1 MNLASIIEEH
11 PADAPAI
18 ISRGRTTTYGALR
31 TQVGELRSGL
41 AAQGIGPG
49 DPVVLAIGNQRHFVV
64 AYLAVLGLGGVA
76 VPLHPTS
83 PRPELASQATAVGA
97 VAAVVGHTAEPA
109 WRQLQRADVPSLR
122 FTVFCEPEEPVGGAD
137 AEPWP
142 MWSVSSIAERAFH
155 TVEVHDAQ
163 AHEVAALLFTSGTAG
178 APRAAMLTHGN
189 LLANL
194 EQIRRSPDPIVASDV
209 VYGVLP
215 LSHIY
220 GLNVVLAATLAA
232 GATLLLV
239 QRFDPST
246 FVDSVVDRGVTVV
259 PGAPPLWAA
268 LAQQPDVDPQALA
281 GIRRALTGAAK
292 TPVEVVHALR
302 ERFGLELAEGYG
314 LTEAS
319 PVVTSSAGL
328 PIRPGSVGRAV
339 EGVELRIVDE
349 QGEDVLLGDVGEL
362 WVRGPNV
369 FAGYLNDP
377 QATARVIDAQGWLHT
392 GDLGTVDSDGYVYLV
407 DRAKDLIIVSGFNV
421 YPAEVEEVLAGH
433 PAIAACAVVGVAHPY
448 TGEAVKAFVVLEPS
462 MSADEDE
469 VVAWCADRLARY
481 KCPDK
486 VMFVDE
492 LPMAPSGKLLRR
504 NLRQAGTP

>member
-1 MNLASIIEEH
+1 MNLASIIDGH
-11 PADAPAI
+11 PDEAPAL
-18 ISRGRTTTYGALR
+18 ISRGRVTTYGELR
-31 TQVGELRSGL
+31 RQVAALRSGL
-41 AAQGIGPG
+41 AAEGIVPG
-49 DPVVLAIGNQRHFVV
+49 DAVVIAIGNKRHFVV
-64 AYLAVLGLGGVA
+64 SYLAVLGLGAVA

-83 PRPELASQATAVGA
+83 PKPELAKQATAVGA
-97 VAAVVGHTAEPA
+97 VAALVGQMAEPA

-122 FTVFCEPEEPVGGAD
+122 FTVFCEPVDPVGAD
-137 AEPWP
+137 DAAPWP
-142 MWSVSSIAERAFH
+142 TWSAQGIVGQAVGTAPVA
-155 TVEVHDAQ
+155 TVTSDSL
-163 AHEVAALLFTSGTAG
+163 AALMFTSGTAG

-194 EQIRRSPDPIVASDV
+194 EQIRRSPRPIEAGDV

-220 GLNVVLAATLAA
+220 GLNVVLGGTLAA

-259 PGAPPLWAA
+259 PGAPPMWAA
-268 LAQQPDVDPQALA
+268 LAQQPEVDPTALS
-281 GIRRALTGAAK
+281 GIRLALTGAAK
-292 TPVEVVHALR
+292 TPVEVMAALR

-328 PIRPGSVGRAV
+328 TIQPGSVGRVV
-339 EGVELRIVDE
+339 EGVELRVVDE
-349 QGEDVLLGDVGEL
+349 VGEDVLLGDVGEL

-377 QATARVIDAQGWLHT
+377 QTTARVIDADGWLHT
-392 GDLGTVDSDGYVYLV
+392 GDLGTVDEDGYVYLV

-421 YPAEVEEVLAGH
+421 YPAEVEQVLLSH
-433 PAIAACAVVGVAHPY
+433 PMVAEAAVIGVSHGQ
-448 TGEAVKAFVVLEPS
+448 TGEAVKAFVVSKGGVEL
-462 MSADEDE
+462 DEE
-469 VVAWCADRLARY
+469 AMIEHCHRYLARY
-481 KCPDK
+481 KAPSK
-486 VMFVDE
+486 ILFVDE
-492 LPMAPSGKLLRR
+492 LPRNLSGKVLRR
-504 NLRQAGTP
+504 QLT

>member
-1 MNLASIIEEH
+1 MNLASIIEGH
-11 PADAPAI
+11 SPDAPALV
-18 ISRGRTTTYGALR
+18 SRGRVTTYGALR
-31 TQVGELRSGL
+31 DQVAALRSGL
-41 AAQGIGPG
+41 SAQGIGPG
-49 DPVVLAIGNQRHFVV
+49 DPVVIAIGNKRHFVV
-64 AYLAVLGLGGVA
+64 SYLAVLGLGAVA

-97 VAAVVGHTAEPA
+97 VAALVGQMAEPA
-109 WRQLQRADVPSLR
+109 WRQLQRAEVPSLR
-122 FTVFCEPEEPVGGAD
+122 FTVFCEPVEPVGGAA

-142 MWSVSSIAERAFH
+142 MWSATDIIEEAFH
-155 TVEVHDAQ
+155 PAPLYDAQ
-163 AHEVAALLFTSGTAG
+163 PHELAALLFTSGTAG

-246 FVDSVVDRGVTVV
+246 FVDSVADRGVTVV

-268 LAQQPDVDPQALA
+268 LAQQPEVDPKALA

-292 TPVEVVHALR
+292 TPVEVLTSLR
-302 ERFGLELAEGYG
+302 DRFGLELAEGYG

-328 PIRPGSVGRAV
+328 PIRLGSVGRAV

-349 QGEDVLLGDVGEL
+349 LGDDVLLGDVGEL

-377 QATARVIDAQGWLHT
+377 QATARVIDADGWLHT
-392 GDLGTVDSDGYVYLV
+392 GDLGTVDQDGYVFLV

-421 YPAEVEEVLAGH
+421 YPAEVEQALLLHPLVAEV
-433 PAIAACAVVGVAHPY
+433 AVIGVPHGQ
-448 TGEAVKAFVVLEPS
+448 TGEAIKAFVVARDGIEL
-462 MSADEDE
+462 DEE
-469 VVAWCADRLARY
+469 MLIEHCQRHLARY
-481 KCPDK
+481 KAPSK
-486 VMFVDE
+486 ILFVDE
-492 LPMAPSGKLLRR
+492 LPRNLSGKLLRR
-504 NLRQAGTP
+504 NLG